1 MRLTPKDWALALALA
16 TRRAPEKEATTL
28 TKHFVALITKRG
40 NANLLPRVLAALPK
54 AFEDAAAANR
64 VTVESGRELSAKTLA
79 DVLEAVGVD
88 ADAADVRQVVAPGL
102 IGGVRVRQKD
112 RVTDL
117 TVRSRIAKL
126 MNIGRRKGS

>member
-16 TRRAPEKEATTL
+16 TRRLPEKEAAKMTGRL
-28 TKHFVALITKRG
+28 VALMTKRG

-79 DVLEAVGVD
+79 DVLKAIGVD
-88 ADAADVRQVVAPGL
+88 ADATDVRQVVDPKL
-102 IGGVRVRQKD
+102 VGGVRVRQKD

-126 MNIGRRKGS
+126 MNIGRRNG

>member
-16 TRRAPEKEATTL
+16 TRRLPEKEAAKMTGRL
-28 TKHFVALITKRG
+28 VALMTKRG

-64 VTVESGRELSAKTLA
+64 VTVESGRELTAKTLA
-79 DVLEAVGVD
+79 DVLKAIGVD
-88 ADAADVRQVVAPGL
+88 ADATDVRQVVDPKL
-102 IGGVRVRQKD
+102 VGGVRVRQKD

-126 MNIGRRKGS
+126 MNIGRRNG

>member
-16 TRRAPEKEATTL
+16 TRRLPEKEAAKMTGRL
-28 TKHFVALITKRG
+28 VALMTERG

-79 DVLEAVGVD
+79 DVLAATGVD
-88 ADAADVRQVVAPGL
+88 ADATDVRQVVDPKL
-102 IGGVRVRQKD
+102 VGGVRVRQKD

-126 MNIGRRKGS
+126 MNIGRRNG